1 MDAVSTKPNGSLNTP
16 DKSIRGASQEE
27 DKAELLAAKLDKL
40 QLQLK
45 EINAAKAEVEKELRD
60 FL

>member
-1 MDAVSTKPNGSLNTP
+1 M
-16 DKSIRGASQEE
+16 SQEE

-45 EINAAKAEVEKELRD
+45 EINAAKAEVEKELKD